1 MTLGSIT
8 LLLCL
13 SFLIYTMGITTSGS
27 QNPVKE
33 NCAWHTSVVR
43 ADDYHRTSRPSVS
56 TRKNTR
62 VAIRAPGVGEAT
74 ALGGMV
80 LAQPSLGA
88 PPCGGAASV
97 PRPPAQALCVPHRGC
112 PSGRNPGAKVRLCRA
127 QHSEP
132 CRTSPWE
139 PLGPGPSLRQPS
151 PSWPTWRFTPMATL
165 RPALSLRRTRP
176 RSNSGQRPRRLHS
189 PGPADLAGMAV
200 TASVCVAG

>member
-1 MTLGSIT
+1 MWGCSPCPPTPSPGS
-8 LLLCL
+8 L
-13 SFLIYTMGITTSGS
+13 F
-27 QNPVKE
+27 P
-33 NCAWHTSVVR
+33 
-43 ADDYHRTSRPSVS
+43 
-56 TRKNTR
+56 
-62 VAIRAPGVGEAT
+62 
-74 ALGGMV
+74 
-80 LAQPSLGA
+80 
-88 PPCGGAASV
+88 
-97 PRPPAQALCVPHRGC
+97 RGC

-176 RSNSGQRPRRLHS
+176 RSDSGQRPHGLHS

-200 TASVCVAG
+200 TASVCVAGSLVALLHHFMSRSAFHIKSPNSSNSKPGEGHSPRMWRAPLWLALSAGTVRQRPRRFFTSIVGVGTPALT